1 MFNFRPTSFCSSAA
15 PSAGGLAN
23 YENSCLNAPSRGER
37 SKQSSQHLKLILNV
51 GTQKLISFML
61 YSCNSMGEVK
71 LKFHFSWQKENTY
84 EYSHIF
90 FSLSNYSKQRSNHSQ
105 MDLESYIKA
114 EVDLRPG
121 PWMSIIPKE
130 VKADGGKRNTEV
142 EPRSP
147 MSMDKLSVTLSWLWK
162 NTYECFYISSSLR
175 QIPKQRPYFSLM
187 NLVFKNRTE
196 VSQRSR
202 LLMIMYM
209 NEVKTD
215 RGSRVTL
222 AFPRSVKSLKN
233 FLVFENTNLEI
244 FLKKLLATYS
254 LYKDL
259 G

>member
-1 MFNFRPTSFCSSAA
+1 
-15 PSAGGLAN
+15 
-23 YENSCLNAPSRGER
+23 
-37 SKQSSQHLKLILNV
+37 
-51 GTQKLISFML
+51 
-61 YSCNSMGEVK
+61 
-71 LKFHFSWQKENTY
+71 
-84 EYSHIF
+84 
-90 FSLSNYSKQRSNHSQ
+90 
-105 MDLESYIKA
+105 
-114 EVDLRPG
+114 
-121 PWMSIIPKE
+121 MSIIPKE
-130 VKADGGKRNTEV
+130 VKADGGTRHTEV
-142 EPRSP
+142 EPRPP

-162 NTYECFYISSSLR
+162 NAYECFYIFFSLR
-175 QIPKQRPYFSLM
+175 QIPKQRPYFSLR

-202 LLMIMYM
+202 LLKIMYM

-222 AFPRSVKSLKN
+222 ASPRSVKSLKI